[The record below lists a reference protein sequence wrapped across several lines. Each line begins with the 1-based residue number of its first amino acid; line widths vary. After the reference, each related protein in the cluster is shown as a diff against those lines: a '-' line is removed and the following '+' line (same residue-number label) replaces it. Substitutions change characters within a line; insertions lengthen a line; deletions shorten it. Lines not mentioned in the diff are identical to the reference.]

1 MRLFSYNNIY
11 YPGIN
16 SVLRLLQSNKTRLI
30 KLYYLNPPRMLK
42 PFALFDTS
50 IKVFGHFQFHD
61 VSAPKNT
68 SKDYKFMEYSC
79 ISISIFGH
87 L

>member
-1 MRLFSYNNIY
+1 
-11 YPGIN
+11 
-16 SVLRLLQSNKTRLI
+16 
-30 KLYYLNPPRMLK
+30 MLK

-50 IKVFGHFQFHD
+50 IKVFGHFQCHD
-61 VSAPKNT
+61 VSALKNT